1 MIETLLIV
9 WRESLEAALIVGIL
23 LTFLGRTGEDSG
35 TRYVWG
41 GSAAALAVALFC
53 AAASGGVMAELD
65 PDTQEIVQ
73 AGILFVAVAVLTWMV
88 VWMHGHAGGLRG
100 DIERKAGAA
109 LATGGHLGLATIAFV
124 AVFREGIE
132 TVLFLWGVVAQH
144 GNATALP
151 MVAAGLVGGG
161 LAIATAMLFFRGL
174 RRLDLRTFFRV
185 TGILLLLVAAG
196 LLSSGLNK
204 LIGLGLVSPIVPQ
217 VWNTSWLIRDDSVLG
232 AVLGALVGYRS
243 RPSLLEVLAFVAYV
257 PPMLWALRRAEHP
270 RRPAGDGTPV
280 PRAA

>member
-23 LTFLGRTGEDSG
+23 LTFLGRAGEESG
-35 TRYVWG
+35 IRYVWG
-41 GSAAALAVALFC
+41 GSAAALMVALFC
-53 AAASGGVMAELD
+53 AAASGSVMAELD

-73 AGILFVAVAVLTWMV
+73 AGILFVAVVVLTWMV
-88 VWMHGHAGGLRG
+88 VWMHGHATGLRG
-100 DIERKAGAA
+100 DLERRASAA
-109 LATGGHLGLATIAFV
+109 VATGRHLGLAMIAFV

-144 GNATALP
+144 GNVTALP
-151 MVAAGLVGGG
+151 MVVAGLAGGG
-161 LAIATAMLFFRGL
+161 LAIATAMLFFRGFKQ
-174 RRLDLRTFFRV
+174 LDLRTFFRV

-232 AVLGALVGYRS
+232 SVLSALVGYRS

-270 RRPAGDGTPV
+270 RRPAGDGRPV